1 VAAAIYCRISRDRT
15 GAGLGVERQEQDCRA
30 LAERLDLPVEIVLVD
45 NDLSAYSGK
54 KRPDYERLLE
64 GLRAGRYSA
73 VIVWHPDRL
82 HRSPAELERFIDV
95 IEAARVQVHTVTAGD
110 VDLATASGRMTAR
123 IVGAVAR
130 HESEHRSERLKR
142 KHLQLAE
149 MGLPSG
155 GSRPFGYEADGL
167 TVREDEAE
175 LVREMCSRFL
185 AGASLHSIATDLN
198 RRGVATSGGK
208 LWGNQN
214 VRQTIDRRRN
224 AGLRER
230 YDETFGL
237 AAWPAI
243 VSTDVWMACHAR
255 LADPSRRTSFSNA
268 RAYLLTGLA
277 VCGKCGATVRGT
289 SRAGGALI
297 YKCRNACLSRSMA
310 PMDRM
315 VSAAVVALLSDAS
328 ARRLFV
334 RPETGRDYVGEATV
348 LRARMRDAA
357 KLYARGA
364 IDLGTLEEIKRDID
378 VQLDKVSEAAATQP
392 TELAGL
398 PGTVAEVR
406 ARWAALSL
414 DRKRAV
420 IAKLLVVTILPT
432 KKGSRFGPSSVRLQP
447 R

>member
-30 LAERLDLPVEIVLVD
+30 LAERLGLPVEVVLVD

-167 TVREDEAE
+167 TIREDEAE

-198 RRGVATSGGK
+198 RRGVPTSGGK

-214 VRQTIDRRRN
+214 VRQTIDRARN

-230 YDETFGL
+230 YDEVFGP

-243 VSTDVWMACHAR
+243 VAKDVWMACHAR

-268 RAYLLTGLA
+268 RAHLLTGLA
-277 VCGKCGATVRGT
+277 LCGKCGATVRGT
-289 SRAGGALI
+289 SRDGGVPI
-297 YKCRNACLSRSMA
+297 YKCRNSCLARGMA
-310 PMDRM
+310 PVDRM
-315 VSAAVVALLSDAS
+315 VSAAVVALLSDTS
-328 ARRLFV
+328 ARRLFI
-334 RPETGRDYVGEATV
+334 RPATGRDYVGEATV
-348 LRARMRDAA
+348 LHARMRDAA

-378 VQLDKVSEAAATQP
+378 VQIDKVNEAAATQS

-398 PGTVAEVR
+398 PGTVVEVR
-406 ARWAALSL
+406 ARWADLSL

-432 KKGSRFGPSSVRLQP
+432 KKGSRFDPSSVRLQP